1 MPHPIWVAA
10 SNGAAIEIVTGIA
23 LFIRDL
29 KVGDHFTQQQQGQ
42 TLRFHVL
49 AIEAVGRQVEILFDT
64 DEGAQ
69 RVRYANRAVL
79 TGASSL
85 QTAAADLLH

>member
-10 SNGAAIEIVTGIA
+10 SNGAAIETVTGIA

-64 DEGAQ
+64 AEGAQ

-79 TGASSL
+79 AGTQQVSCA
-85 QTAAADLLH
+85 